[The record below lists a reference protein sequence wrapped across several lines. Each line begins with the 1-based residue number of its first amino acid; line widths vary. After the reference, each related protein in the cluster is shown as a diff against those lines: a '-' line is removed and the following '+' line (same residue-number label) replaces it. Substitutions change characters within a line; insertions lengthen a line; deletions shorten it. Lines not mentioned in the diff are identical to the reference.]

1 MEKPTARKLET
12 TLEDLI
18 AAASE
23 VAFEYSENDRDA
35 YSLARLALI
44 ELIRK
49 TAQKADLN
57 KELESLPSLSPLVH

>member
-23 VAFEYSENDRDA
+23 VAFEYSENDKDA